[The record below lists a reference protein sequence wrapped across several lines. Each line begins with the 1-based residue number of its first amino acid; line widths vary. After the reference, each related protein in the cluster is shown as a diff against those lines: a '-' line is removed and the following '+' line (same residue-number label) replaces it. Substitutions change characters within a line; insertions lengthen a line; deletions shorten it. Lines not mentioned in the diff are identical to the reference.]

1 MDKNLNVIAIVGPT
15 AVGKTELSIA
25 AAKEFDGEIIN
36 GDSMQIYKRLSI
48 GTAKITKEEM
58 QDIPHHLLDFKE
70 PDEAFSAAEFQRL
83 VRQKINEISSRGKRP
98 VIVGGTGLYIQSV
111 LFDYHFSSEG
121 KNIEI
126 RNKLEKDASENG
138 ILTLYEKLKKLDPAS
153 AEDIHPNNER
163 RVIRALEI
171 IYTTGKTPAEWK
183 ADQKVEPLYNH
194 TIIGLT
200 MERERLYERINDRV
214 DKMLTAGLVEEVK
227 ELHQAGIRGVQSVQA
242 IGYKELYRYLDGEI
256 TLEQAVD
263 LLKQNSRRYAKRQL
277 TWFRN
282 KMDIDWFDLTE
293 QADEKKE
300 KILRFLAGK

>member
-36 GDSMQIYKRLSI
+36 GDSMQIYKKLSI
-48 GTAKITKEEM
+48 GTAKITREEM
-58 QDIPHHLLDFKE
+58 QGIPHHLLDFKE
-70 PDEAFSAAEFQRL
+70 PDESFSAAEFQRL
-83 VRQKINEISSRGKRP
+83 VRQKIEEISSRGKRP

-111 LFDYHFSSEG
+111 LFDYQFSSEG

-126 RNKLEKDASENG
+126 RNNLEKDASING
-138 ILTLYEKLKKLDPAS
+138 ILSLYEKLKKLDPAS

-183 ADQKVEPLYNH
+183 ADQKVQPLYNH
-194 TIIGLT
+194 SIIGLT

-214 DKMLTAGLVEEVK
+214 DKMLKAGLIEEVK

-242 IGYKELYRYLDGEI
+242 IGYKELYSYLDGEI
-256 TLEQAVD
+256 NLDQAVD

-300 KILRFLAGK
+300 KIMRFLAGK